1 MLHACRIAA
10 GALVPESPISTA
22 FIAELPKTDLHVHL
36 DGSLR
41 IPTLIELAREHRV
54 ELPSYT
60 EGGLRET
67 IYKERYT
74 SLGDYL
80 KGFQYTVA
88 VMQDAESL
96 ERIASELAE
105 DNQAEGVRYL
115 EVRFAPQLHV
125 RPGLDAVEVIAAVD
139 RGLRR
144 ARDAYNRRADIA
156 AGREPPFEYGI
167 ICCALRMFTAGFSS
181 YYATLFAAHPF
192 TRPKDLYAMASLDL
206 ARAAVTARDT
216 LDLQVVGF
224 DLAGEESGYP
234 ASAHRE
240 AFEYAHRNFLKRTV
254 HAGEA
259 YGPES
264 IFQAITDLHADRI
277 GHGTYLLEAD
287 QIRDPEIENRELYVD
302 KLGNY
307 IADRRITLE
316 VCLTSNL
323 QTNPDLKWLDEH
335 AFRKLRAQRIS
346 TTLCTDNRLMSNT
359 TVTNE
364 LALAVKHLGLDRHDL
379 KSIVIYG
386 FKRSFYPGS
395 YLSKRQYVR
404 QIIDHYDA
412 VERKFAS

>member
-1 MLHACRIAA
+1 MPDL
-10 GALVPESPISTA
+10 PITNA
-22 FIAELPKTDLHVHL
+22 FIAALPKTDLHVHL

-41 IPTLIELAREHRV
+41 IPTLIELAREQRV

-67 IYKERYT
+67 VYKERYT

-80 KGFQYTVA
+80 KGFKYTVA
-88 VMQDAESL
+88 VMQSAEHL
-96 ERIASELAE
+96 ERIAAELAE

-125 RPGLDAVEVIAAVD
+125 RPGLDAVAVIAAVD
-139 RGLRR
+139 KGLRH
-144 ARDAYNRRADIA
+144 ARDVYNRKPDIV

-167 ICCALRMFTAGFSS
+167 ICCALRMFTADFSR
-181 YYATLFAAHPF
+181 YYDTLFAAHPY
-192 TRPKDLYAMASLDL
+192 TRPKNLYAMASVDL
-206 ARAAVTARDT
+206 ARAAVLARDT
-216 LDLQVVGF
+216 LGLQVVGF
-224 DLAGEESGYP
+224 DLAGEEAGYP
-234 ASAHRE
+234 AEAHKE
-240 AFEYAHRNFLKRTV
+240 AFEYAHKHFLKRTV

-287 QIRDPEIENRELYVD
+287 QIQDPEIEDRDHYVD
-302 KLGNY
+302 MLGNY

-323 QTNPDLKWLDEH
+323 QTNPHLKFLDDH
-335 AFRKLRAQRIS
+335 TFRKLRAKRLS

-379 KSIVIYG
+379 KSIIIYG

-395 YLSKRQYVR
+395 YLNKRQYVR
-404 QIIDHYDA
+404 QIIDHYEA
-412 VERKFAS
+412 VEQKFKA